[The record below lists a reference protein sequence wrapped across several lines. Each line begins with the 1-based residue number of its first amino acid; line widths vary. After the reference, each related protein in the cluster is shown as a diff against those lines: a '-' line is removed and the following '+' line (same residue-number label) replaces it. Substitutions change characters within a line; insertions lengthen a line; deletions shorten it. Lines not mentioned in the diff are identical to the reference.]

1 MTKELCECGKIAVWC
16 YLPGYSSGDNP
27 HFCDECVP
35 RGCSCNYIYCDPNS
49 YHPPLD
55 EPNVPEGIEG
65 RDWKWIEKGKIYT
78 DIDHEGR
85 EYPCAEFMYDIEGFE
100 RELNPHII

>member
-1 MTKELCECGKIAVWC
+1 MTKELCNCGKIAVWC
-16 YLPGYSSGDNP
+16 YLPGYSSGNNP
-27 HFCDECVP
+27 HFCDKCVP
-35 RGCSCNYIYCDPNS
+35 RGCSCDYIYCDSNA
-49 YHPPLD
+49 YDPPLD

-65 RDWKWIEKGKIYT
+65 KDWKWIEEGKIYT

-85 EYPCAEFMYDIEGFE
+85 EYPCSEFMYDQEGFE